1 MLKTLWS
8 ASVSLVV
15 LVAGLTVFAQSA
27 AGIHDAERY
36 ASVLFA
42 PVVLLVLA
50 AWPARAPQW
59 LGAGLMA
66 IWLLGA
72 AVRAGHVAQDLRRVK
87 PLPAGS
93 FAGPEPH
100 GQGVGAAGE

>member
-8 ASVSLVV
+8 ASTALVV

-42 PVVLLVLA
+42 PFAVLVLA
-50 AWPARAPQW
+50 AWPARAPRW
-59 LGAGLMA
+59 LGAGLVA
-66 IWLLGA
+66 IWILGA
-72 AVRAGHVAQDLRRVK
+72 AVRAGHVAQDLRRVP
-87 PLPAGS
+87 PLPADS
-93 FAGPEPH
+93 FAGPGPH